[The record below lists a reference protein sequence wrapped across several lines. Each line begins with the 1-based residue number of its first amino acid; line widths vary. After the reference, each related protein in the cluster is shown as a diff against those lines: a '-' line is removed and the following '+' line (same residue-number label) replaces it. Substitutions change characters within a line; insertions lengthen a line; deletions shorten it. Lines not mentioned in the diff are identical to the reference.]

1 MNTLKRL
8 QSLTCSYAMNLIAV
22 SGAIFKTL
30 IPFPLHIEVRPPSL
44 IICLKPPNRLIGLV
58 LEE

>member
-1 MNTLKRL
+1 MLF
-8 QSLTCSYAMNLIAV
+8 SLTCSYAINLIDV

-30 IPFPLHIEVRPPSL
+30 IPFPLHSDDRPPSF
-44 IICLKPPNRLIGLV
+44 IICLKPPTRLIVLL